1 LIANVAPPIAF
12 LLEESPA
19 VRPDRGDDVPG
30 NLALGPLLAED
41 VLRAV
46 LIDEGT
52 EFFVSEMVVR
62 ATASSAEDVLVAD
75 ITIRDEHLAAGHCWR
90 RRRWCRIRTGVVAS
104 LRLI

>member
-12 LLEESPA
+12 LLEESPT
-19 VRPDRGDDVPG
+19 VGPDRGDDVPG

-90 RRRWCRIRTGVVAS
+90 RRIRTGVVAS